1 MRATPH
7 PLLVPAIA
15 ASQFAPPFMVSGVA
29 VALPALGADLAAGAT
44 ALSLVETLFL
54 AASVALLLPAGRLA
68 DAADKAA
75 LYKLGLVAFA
85 AASIATGLV
94 SSIILILL
102 LRFVQGLF
110 SSTSQ
115 AAGPAII
122 ADAVPPER
130 RGRAFGIMI
139 GAVYAGLTLG
149 PIFAGVLVDVW
160 GWRAVFI
167 AGGAVVLVL
176 LAPIHFML
184 RANWRRPP
192 PRAVHLPSTLLAVAA
207 MLALVG
213 GAATLREG
221 ALGYAGVILGLV
233 LAVLFVLLQR
243 RVAQPLLD
251 VDLLMRNGV
260 LRNALFVQWLLYC
273 NAFGS
278 VFLLSLHMQSVLG
291 HAANTA
297 GLVLAVST
305 LLMAALAPFAG
316 RLADRIQ
323 PARVASV
330 GVAVVLLAA
339 LMATQLDAGSHLLTI
354 GAVLAVQ
361 GVGFAFFSSPNMA
374 MVMNAVPRERTGIA
388 SALSATA
395 RSLGMVSG
403 MLIVGAL
410 VSLNLGHDPVGA
422 DPGRFVATMH
432 ASFWILAAVTAVALA
447 VSLIRTR

>member
-1 MRATPH
+1 
-7 PLLVPAIA
+7 
-15 ASQFAPPFMVSGVA
+15 
-29 VALPALGADLAAGAT
+29 
-44 ALSLVETLFL
+44 
-54 AASVALLLPAGRLA
+54 
-68 DAADKAA
+68 
-75 LYKLGLVAFA
+75 
-85 AASIATGLV
+85 
-94 SSIILILL
+94 
-102 LRFVQGLF
+102 
-110 SSTSQ
+110 
-115 AAGPAII
+115 
-122 ADAVPPER
+122 
-130 RGRAFGIMI
+130 
-139 GAVYAGLTLG
+139 
-149 PIFAGVLVDVW
+149 
-160 GWRAVFI
+160 
-167 AGGAVVLVL
+167 
-176 LAPIHFML
+176 
-184 RANWRRPP
+184 
-192 PRAVHLPSTLLAVAA
+192 
-207 MLALVG
+207 
-213 GAATLREG
+213 
-221 ALGYAGVILGLV
+221 
-233 LAVLFVLLQR
+233 
-243 RVAQPLLD
+243 
-251 VDLLMRNGV
+251 MRNRM

-330 GVAVVLLAA
+330 GVAVVLIAA

-354 GAVLAVQ
+354 GVVLAVQ

-422 DPGRFVATMH
+422 DPARFVATMH
-432 ASFWILAAVTAVALA
+432 ASFWILAAVTAVALVLA
-447 VSLIRTR
+447 SMGHARAKIDREV